1 MKPHSSQ
8 TIQKQWQPP
17 GLYIVATPIGNLQ
30 DITLRALDVLK
41 MADLIVCEDTRV
53 TGKLLSAYG
62 INKPTLSY
70 NDHNGE
76 ERRPKIMEMLR
87 DGKHVALVSDAGTPL
102 VSDPGFK
109 LARDVLAEGIYVTA
123 LPGAS
128 SVLSAL
134 CLSGLPSDRFFFAG
148 FLPAK
153 QEARAKEIASLA
165 AIPSTLILFESAKR
179 LSETLGALQKGLGNR
194 QAAVVRELTKLYEET
209 KRGTLEDLV
218 RYYNESG
225 EPKGEIVLVIAPPV
239 AESASD
245 SDIESKLTLLLSS
258 HGVKEAASI
267 VAEETGRPRK
277 EIYSLALSLLGK
289 HAG

>member
-1 MKPHSSQ
+1 
-8 TIQKQWQPP
+8 
-17 GLYIVATPIGNLQ
+17 
-30 DITLRALDVLK
+30 

>member
-1 MKPHSSQ
+1 M
-8 TIQKQWQPP
+8 
-17 GLYIVATPIGNLQ
+17 
-30 DITLRALDVLK
+30 TLRALDVLK
-41 MADLIVCEDTRV
+41 LADMIVCEDTRV

-62 INKPTLSY
+62 IDKPTLSY

-87 DGKHVALVSDAGTPL
+87 DGKHIALVSDAGTPL
-102 VSDPGFK
+102 VSDPGYK
-109 LARDVLAEGIYVTA
+109 LAREAMGEGYYVTA

-128 SVLSAL
+128 SVLTAL

-153 QEARAKEIASLA
+153 QEALKKEIALLA
-165 AIPSTLILFESAKR
+165 AVPSTLIFFESPRR
-179 LSETLGALQKGLGNR
+179 LNEALGALHKGLGNR

-209 KRGTLEDLV
+209 RRGTLSELLAH
-218 RYYNESG
+218 YEEAG
-225 EPKGEIVLVIAPPV
+225 EPKGEIVIVIAPPMDE
-239 AESASD
+239 AASEESMAA
-245 SDIESKLTLLLSS
+245 KLRLLLAD

-277 EIYSLALSLLGK
+277 EIYSLALKLIEK
-289 HAG
+289 NAE